1 MQAQP
6 VHAESAPTGSVRSS
20 QDLQG
25 RRYAIVGGGVS
36 GLASAWY
43 LQGRGAETHI
53 FESADELGGRAVSGR
68 LGDRMVTL
76 GGKNIGRSYTRFRAF
91 TSSLGEHRYEYF
103 GINSSRVVDGRMLTF
118 DSQHRGAMLANL
130 RGISAR
136 DVTRLTPLALTLKRD
151 SNARYLSE
159 EGCRNLARRYGG
171 ASVQNVFSTRLR
183 ELILRS
189 LTVRV
194 SAAEPD
200 EVPMSNVMPYVG
212 MMTDSYDQLTD
223 GMHGV
228 VAAAARHSRINLG
241 TTVEGLIR
249 DQDGGCAVVATS
261 AGAPERESFDGIV
274 VATHAHAASRLLEPI
289 APLAASALSEVRYFP
304 LLVLLAE
311 YERPVFDSRVRAVV
325 FGPEEA
331 LSNAGAYGTRD
342 LNLVRFT
349 FSGRRARALTEQEPD
364 PEHLVGIA
372 ETALAPHADV
382 VGNPRRAMI
391 AHRFLPGLCAYHEDQ
406 TGFLERLRSA
416 EAAMAGVHLTGDYL
430 RGCSIEACFAAAEQT
445 VAAIEPHEGRS
456 PAARVRGADIRGKSG
471 GLRSAAAP
479 TRQSSSRQGGLRQD

>member
-6 VHAESAPTGSVRSS
+6 ERANSLPTDTGRSS

-25 RRYAIVGGGVS
+25 RRYAIVGGGLS

-53 FESADELGGRAVSGR
+53 FESSDELGGRAVSGK
-68 LGDRMVTL
+68 LGDRLLTL
-76 GGKNIGRSYTRFRAF
+76 GGKNIGRSYSRFRAF
-91 TSSLGEHRYEYF
+91 TSSHGEHRYEYF
-103 GINSSRVVDGRMLTF
+103 GINSSRVIDGRTVTF
-118 DSQHRGAMLANL
+118 DSQHRAEMLANL

-136 DVTRLTPLALTLKRD
+136 DVARLAPLAFTLKRD
-151 SNARYLSE
+151 ANARYLSQ
-159 EGCRNLARRYGG
+159 EGCGSLAERYGG
-171 ASVQNVFSTRLR
+171 RSVQDVFSPRLR

-228 VAAAARHSRINLG
+228 VAAAARHSQVNLG
-241 TTVEGLIR
+241 TTVEGIINNE
-249 DQDGGCAVVATS
+249 DGSCTVIATS
-261 AGAPERESFDGIV
+261 TGAPERENFDGIV
-274 VATHAHAASRLLEPI
+274 VATHAHAASRLLKPT

-304 LLVLLAE
+304 LVVLLAE
-311 YERPVFDSRVRAVV
+311 YERPVFNSKVRAVV
-325 FGPEEA
+325 FGPEET
-331 LSNAGAYGTRD
+331 LSNAGAYGTGD

-364 PEHLVGIA
+364 PEQLVDIA

-382 VGNPRRAMI
+382 LGNPRRAMT

-406 TGFLERLRSA
+406 AGFLERFRSA
-416 EAAMAGVHLTGDYL
+416 EAGIAGVHLTGDYL
-430 RGCSIEACFAAAEQT
+430 RGCSIESCFAAAEETIGAIKPQSERAP
-445 VAAIEPHEGRS
+445 VARGR
-456 PAARVRGADIRGKSG
+456 AADIRGTHAGRRSSG
-471 GLRSAAAP
+471 AA
-479 TRQSSSRQGGLRQD
+479 TRQK

>member
-6 VHAESAPTGSVRSS
+6 EPANSLPTGSGRSS
-20 QDLQG
+20 RDLTG
-25 RRYAIVGGGVS
+25 RRYAIVGGGLS

-68 LGDRMVTL
+68 LGDRLLTL

-91 TSSLGEHRYEYF
+91 TSSHGEHRYEYF
-103 GINSSRVVDGRMLTF
+103 GINSSRVIDGHMLTF
-118 DSQHRGAMLANL
+118 DSQHRGEMLANL

-136 DVTRLTPLALTLKRD
+136 DVARLVPLAFTLKRD
-151 SNARYLSE
+151 SNARYLSQE
-159 EGCRNLARRYGG
+159 RCRSLAQRYDGG
-171 ASVQNVFSTRLR
+171 SVQDVFSPRLR

-200 EVPMSNVMPYVG
+200 EVPMSNVMPNVG

-228 VAAAARHSRINLG
+228 VAAAARHSQVNLG
-241 TTVEGLIR
+241 TTVEGLVH
-249 DQDGGCAVVATS
+249 DDDGSCAVIATS
-261 AGAPERESFDGIV
+261 TGAPEREKFDGIV
-274 VATHAHAASRLLEPI
+274 VATHAHAASRLLKPT
-289 APLAASALSEVRYFP
+289 APLAASALGEVRYFP
-304 LLVLLAE
+304 LLVLLVE
-311 YERPVFDSRVRAVV
+311 YQRPVFNSRVRAVV

-331 LSNAGAYGTRD
+331 LSNAGAYGTGD

-364 PEHLVGIA
+364 PEQLVGIA
-372 ETALAPHADV
+372 EAALAPHADV
-382 VGNPRRAMI
+382 LGNPRRAMT
-391 AHRFLPGLCAYHEDQ
+391 AHRFLPGLCAYHHDQ
-406 TGFLERLRSA
+406 AGFLERLRSA

-445 VAAIEPHEGRS
+445 VAAIQPQGERA
-456 PAARVRGADIRGKSG
+456 PAARGRAADIRGPHAG
-471 GLRSAAAP
+471 RRSAGAH
-479 TRQSSSRQGGLRQD
+479 TRQK

>member
-1 MQAQP
+1 MQTQP
-6 VHAESAPTGSVRSS
+6 VDPGSVPVGSARSS
-20 QDLQG
+20 QDLRG

-53 FESADELGGRAVSGR
+53 FESADELGGRAVSGS

-103 GINSSRVVDGRMLTF
+103 GINSSRMVDGRMLTF
-118 DSQHRGAMLANL
+118 DSQHRGEMLANL

-136 DVTRLTPLALTLKRD
+136 DVKRLTPLALTLKRH

-159 EGCRNLARRYGG
+159 ESCRDLAQRYGG
-171 ASVQNVFSTRLR
+171 ASVQDVFSPRLR

-212 MMTDSYDQLTD
+212 MMTDSYDQLTG

-228 VAAAARHSRINLG
+228 VAAAARHSRVNLG
-241 TTVEGLIR
+241 TTVEALIR
-249 DQDGGCAVVATS
+249 DEDGSCAVVATS
-261 AGAPERESFDGIV
+261 SGTPERESFDGIV
-274 VATHAHAASRLLEPI
+274 VATHANAAARLLEPI

-304 LLVLLAE
+304 LTVLLAE

-325 FGPEEA
+325 FGPEET
-331 LSNAGAYGTRD
+331 LSNAGAYGTGD

-364 PEHLVGIA
+364 PEQLVRIA
-372 ETALAPHADV
+372 ETALAQYADV
-382 VGNPRRAMI
+382 LGNPRRAMI

-406 TGFLERLRSA
+406 AGFLERLRSA
-416 EAAMAGVHLTGDYL
+416 EGAMTGVHLTGDYL

-445 VAAIEPHEGRS
+445 VGAITPQSGRS
-456 PAARVRGADIRGKSG
+456 PGARVRGAGIRGTSG
-471 GLRSAAAP
+471 ATDTAAAP
-479 TRQSSSRQGGLRQD
+479 TRQRASRQRGRDT